1 MTIEDVR
8 LLEAFESK
16 TLSLDQW
23 NQTTHVSI
31 AFLYLQQYELEEAIL
46 RMKQGV
52 IAFNE
57 HNKIEESETSGYNE
71 TTTVAFMCIIDSVM
85 KNYDRVFP
93 VDNSRDFCETHPQLL
108 SKHILRLFYSPE
120 RRMDPRAKQEF
131 VEPDLAPLP
140 KSNN

>member
-1 MTIEDVR
+1 MTIEDTR

-31 AFLYLQQYELEEAIL
+31 AFLYLQQYDIDEATQ

-57 HNKIEESETSGYNE
+57 HNKIVESETSGYNE
-71 TTTVAFMCIIDSVM
+71 TTTVAFMHIIDSVM
-85 KNYDRVFP
+85 KNYGKVFP

-120 RRMDPRAKQEF
+120 RRMDPRAKREF

-140 KSNN
+140 KGNS